1 MTRQLSEYQAV
12 HKAADYYEPLL
23 RARFVRAMK
32 ELRRNITVEDI
43 ARAIQLR
50 QPVVVPRSTIEK
62 ALAKCVNVIKDAV
75 MHGGK
80 LGADRLR
87 KL

>member
-1 MTRQLSEYQAV
+1 MPRQPSEFEAV

-32 ELRRNITVEDI
+32 ALRATITVEDI

-50 QPVVVPRSTIEK
+50 QTTVVPRSTIEK
-62 ALAKCVNVIKDAV
+62 VLAKCANVVRDAV
-75 MHGGK
+75 MQGGK
-80 LGADRLR
+80 LGADRVR